1 MELSVI
7 LTCLNQEKVLE
18 QSVEEIRKVLN
29 TNKLKYEIVIVDDGS
44 TDSTYSIMKGL
55 EKKYNNI
62 MLFKHPQNIGRG
74 RAVSNGFKVAKG
86 KFVGFLDTDL
96 ELHPK
101 YIPMFIKELKKGY
114 DVAIYLRKYRLNMIG
129 LIRAFTGY
137 SYNFLVRLLLNVK
150 LKDTETGF
158 KFFRRD
164 KILDLLDEIKEE
176 RWFWDTEIMVRSYL
190 KGLKIREIP
199 LIYTPNKEGGST
211 VRIFQ
216 DSLDFL
222 KKLIKF
228 RKTVIKLRKRSILS

>member
-228 RKTVIKLRKRSILS
+228 RKTVIKLRKKSIPS